1 MYQFKEYK
9 KSEVLRGHLNLGGA
23 NPQGECID
31 VTNLYLERG
40 GKPFIG
46 VMGEYHFSRDNREN
60 WYTELC
66 KIKAGG
72 ISIVAT
78 YMFWI
83 YHEEIE
89 GEFDFSGDLDIR
101 KFIEDAERAGLDV
114 VLRIGPWAHGECRN
128 GGFPDWLLQK
138 PYKIRGNYPEY
149 MEKAR
154 IWYEKIYEQV
164 EGKFYKDGGN
174 IIAIQLDNELVDDAA
189 HLLALKK
196 MAVEIGF
203 EVPIYTVTGWNSK
216 YGAKIP
222 VDDVVPVFGGY
233 ADAPWSKGI
242 HRLPLS
248 HHYVFDKNRNDTAV
262 GVDVIKDTD
271 ESGWR
276 MPYEKYPYITCEI
289 GPGLQPTHHRRPII
303 TEWDAYAM
311 AMVKLGSGNNLPGY
325 YMYHGGINK
334 IGKLSTF
341 NESKETGYPND
352 YPILNYD
359 FQTAISSYGE
369 VNEKYRMLNIMHLF
383 LQDFGEKLA
392 PMEAVLSAKNVDEND
407 LESLRY
413 CMRTDGNSGFVFIN
427 HYQRLAELTDLE
439 NVVIDTGSVKFP
451 AMNINGKKSF
461 FLPFNMQLGAQK
473 LTYAT
478 AQPLCNV
485 GNTYFF
491 VAIDGITPKYQF
503 TDGTVYEAVPGVTE
517 KLVIKAEATIKAE
530 LINKDKPIIKDKD
543 VGIQI
548 VTLTWNEAKYA
559 RKLSGKLYIGAK
571 CDIYETEIGIKAIQ
585 SGEFAYQL
593 WNGEAFEL
601 HHVEGVFRQVEM
613 MFEDVEEPF
622 KPKYSDELHLG
633 GARKCFWKKLTVSS
647 EEGFVEIPFAY
658 DVAQIYADG
667 ELVADIFYYGVNWR
681 VPAKLLYGKECYL
694 VMSEMKDDFYRE
706 F

>member
-1 MYQFKEYK
+1 MYQFKDYE
-9 KSEVLRGHLNLGGA
+9 KSNILRGHLNLGGA
-23 NPQGECID
+23 NPQGERID

-46 VMGEYHFSRDNREN
+46 VMGEYHFSRANRED

-66 KIKAGG
+66 KMKAGG

-101 KFIEDAERAGLDV
+101 KFLEDAEKAGLDV

-128 GGFPDWLLQK
+128 GGFPNWLLEK

-164 EGKFYKDGGN
+164 KGHFYKDGGN
-174 IIAIQLDNELVDDAA
+174 IIAIQLENELVDDAE

-196 MAVEIGF
+196 LAIEVGF
-203 EVPIYTVTGWNSK
+203 IVPIYTVTGWNSK

-222 VDDVVPVFGGY
+222 VDDVLPVFGGY
-233 ADAPWSKGI
+233 ADAPWSKE
-242 HRLPLS
+242 RTQLPLS
-248 HHYVFDKNRNDTAV
+248 HHYVFDKNRNDSAV

-271 ESGWR
+271 ASGWR

-289 GPGLQPTHHRRPII
+289 GPGLQPTHHRRPVVSD
-303 TEWDAYAM
+303 WDAYAM

-325 YMYHGGINK
+325 YMYHGGTNK

-341 NESKETGYPND
+341 NENKATGYPND

-359 FQTAISSYGE
+359 FQTCLSSYGE
-369 VNEKYRMLNIMHLF
+369 AREKYGMLNIMHLF
-383 LQDFGEKLA
+383 LHDFGERLA
-392 PMEAVLSAKNVDEND
+392 PMETVLSVNDGDEND

-413 CMRTDGNSGFVFIN
+413 CMRTDGSSGFVFVN
-427 HYQRLAELTDLE
+427 HYQRLAKLKDLE
-439 NVVIDTGSVKFP
+439 NVVIDTGDAGNVVFP
-451 AMNINGKKSF
+451 GMDICGNKSF
-461 FLPFNMQLGAQK
+461 FLPFHMDLSGKK

-478 AQPLCNV
+478 AQPLCCV

-491 VAIDGITPKYQF
+491 MAIDGIKPEYCF
-503 TDGTVYEAVPGVTE
+503 EDGTKYEAVPGVGNT
-517 KLVIKAEATIKAE
+517 LA
-530 LINKDKPIIKDKD
+530 
-543 VGIQI
+543 VGDIQI
-548 VTLTWNEAKYA
+548 VTLTWEEARYT
-559 RKLSGKLYIGAK
+559 RKLSDKLYIGVK
-571 CDIYETEIGIKAIQ
+571 CDIYETEDGIKAIQ
-585 SGEFAYQL
+585 SGDYEYLL
-593 WNGEAFEL
+593 WNGEVFEKHL
-601 HHVEGVFRQVEM
+601 VSEKYENAEVC
-613 MFEDVEEPF
+613 FEDVEEPF
-622 KPKYSDELHLG
+622 EPTYIKELNLG
-633 GARKCFWKKLTVSS
+633 SHRKRFWKKLTVSNAQ
-647 EEGFVEIPFAY
+647 GFIEIPFPCDAE
-658 DVAQIYADG
+658 QIYADG
-667 ELVADIFYYGVNWR
+667 ELVADVFYYGENWR

-694 VMSEMKDDFYRE
+694 VMSELKDDFYRE

>member
-9 KSEVLRGHLNLGGA
+9 KSEVLRGHLDLGGA
-23 NPQGECID
+23 NPEGERID

-46 VMGEYHFSRDNREN
+46 VMGEYHFSRDSREN

-66 KIKAGG
+66 KMKAGG
-72 ISIVAT
+72 INIVAT

-89 GEFDFSGDLDIR
+89 GKFDFSGDLDIR
-101 KFIEDAERAGLDV
+101 KFVEDAEKAGLDV

-128 GGFPDWLLQK
+128 GGFPDWLLRK
-138 PYKIRGNYPEY
+138 PIKIRGNYPEY

-174 IIAIQLDNELVDDAA
+174 IIAIQLENELVDDAE

-196 MAVEIGF
+196 LAVEIGF

-216 YGAKIP
+216 YGAQIP
-222 VDDVVPVFGGY
+222 VDDVLPVFGGY
-233 ADAPWSKGI
+233 ADAPWAEERQK
-242 HRLPLS
+242 LPLS
-248 HHYVFDKNRNDTAV
+248 HHYVFDKNRNDSAV
-262 GVDVIKDTD
+262 GVDIIKDTD

-334 IGKLSTF
+334 IGRLSTF

-352 YPILNYD
+352 YPVLNYD
-359 FQTAISSYGE
+359 FQAPLSSYGE
-369 VNEKYRMLNIMHLF
+369 AREQYGMLNIMHLF
-383 LQDFGEKLA
+383 LQDFGEQLA
-392 PMEAVLSAKNVDEND
+392 PMETVLSARDVDEND

-413 CMRTDGNSGFVFIN
+413 CMRTDGSSGFVFIN
-427 HYQRLAELTDLE
+427 HYQRLAELKDLE
-439 NVVIDTGSVKFP
+439 NVVIDTGNVVFP
-451 AMNINGKKSF
+451 SIDIRGKQSF
-461 FLPFNMQLGAQK
+461 FVPFNIDLSGNE

-478 AQPLCNV
+478 AQPLCHV

-491 VAIDGITPKYQF
+491 MALSGIKPQYRF
-503 TDGTVYEAVPGVTE
+503 ADGTVYEAVPGVNE
-517 KLVIKAEATIKAE
+517 KLE
-530 LINKDKPIIKDKD
+530 
-543 VGIQI
+543 VGNVQI

-571 CDIYETEIGIKAIQ
+571 CDIYETKEGIKAIQ
-585 SGEFAYQL
+585 PGEFAYLL

-601 HHVEGVFRQVEM
+601 HSVAGEFKQAEVIFV
-613 MFEDVEEPF
+613 DVEEPF
-622 KPKYSDELHLG
+622 EPKYIKELNLEG
-633 GARKCFWKKLTVSS
+633 ERKRFWKKIAVSGD
-647 EEGFVEIPFAY
+647 EGFIEIPFQC
-658 DVAQIYADG
+658 DTEQIYADG
-667 ELVADIFYYGVNWR
+667 ELVADVFYYGKNWR

>member
-23 NPQGECID
+23 NPQGERID

-46 VMGEYHFSRDNREN
+46 VMGEYHFSRDSRGN

-66 KIKAGG
+66 KMKAGG
-72 ISIVAT
+72 INIVAT

-89 GEFDFSGDLDIR
+89 GEFDFSGDRDIR
-101 KFIEDAERAGLDV
+101 KFLEDAEKVGLDV

-128 GGFPDWLLQK
+128 GGFPDWLLRK
-138 PYKIRGNYPEY
+138 PIKIRGNYPEY

-174 IIAIQLDNELVDDAA
+174 IIAIQLENELVDDAE

-196 MAVEIGF
+196 LAVEIGF

-216 YGAKIP
+216 YGAQIP
-222 VDDVVPVFGGY
+222 VDDVLPVFGGY
-233 ADAPWSKGI
+233 ADAPWAEE
-242 HRLPLS
+242 RQQLPLS
-248 HHYVFDKNRNDTAV
+248 HHYVFDKNRNDSAV
-262 GVDVIKDTD
+262 GVDIIKDTD

-334 IGKLSTF
+334 IGRLSTF

-352 YPILNYD
+352 YPVLNYD
-359 FQTAISSYGE
+359 FQAPLSSYGE
-369 VNEKYRMLNIMHLF
+369 AREQYGMLNIMHLF
-383 LQDFGEKLA
+383 LQDFGEQLA
-392 PMEAVLSAKNVDEND
+392 PMETVLSAKEVDEND

-413 CMRTDGNSGFVFIN
+413 CMRTDGSSGFVFIN
-427 HYQRLAELTDLE
+427 HYQRLAELKDLE
-439 NVVIDTGSVKFP
+439 NVVIDTGNVVFP
-451 AMNINGKKSF
+451 SIDIRGKQSF
-461 FLPFNMQLGAQK
+461 FVPFNMDLSGNE

-478 AQPLCNV
+478 AQPLCHV

-491 VAIDGITPKYQF
+491 MALSGIKPQYRF
-503 TDGTVYEAVPGVTE
+503 ADGTVYEAVPGVNE
-517 KLVIKAEATIKAE
+517 KLE
-530 LINKDKPIIKDKD
+530 
-543 VGIQI
+543 VGNVQI

-571 CDIYETEIGIKAIQ
+571 CDIYETKEGIKTIQ
-585 SGEFAYQL
+585 PGEFAYLL

-601 HHVEGVFRQVEM
+601 HSVAGEFKQAEVIFV
-613 MFEDVEEPF
+613 DVEEPF
-622 KPKYSDELHLG
+622 EPKYIKELNLEG
-633 GARKCFWKKLTVSS
+633 ERKRFWKKIAVSGD
-647 EEGFVEIPFAY
+647 EGFIEIPFQC
-658 DVAQIYADG
+658 DTEQIYADG
-667 ELVADIFYYGVNWR
+667 ELVADVFYYGKNWR